1 MENKILLQD
10 LAERLA
16 LRGNISRRDA
26 ELFIRSVL
34 DVIEE
39 NLQTDKIVK
48 IKGLGTF
55 KLVAVESRESIDVN
69 TGERIRIKGY
79 VKVAFTPDAVLR
91 DQVNKPFAQ
100 FETVILNDGISVE
113 DMERFEEESTEVSV
127 DDTQGE
133 RKDIIVEECSE
144 DETTDEGNP
153 VDDIADTEACVD
165 EKQNDSESN
174 EEIQSEGATPEQPG
188 SENSMDEQMI
198 ASKERIAEEQIVHAE
213 DIDTPHETETMENK
227 QSEEQSED
235 ISETSVDEVSST
247 DSPSKPAGEMYG
259 MHATVVEHQHTEFQ
273 KVTEQQVSE
282 LNVSSQRIEH
292 QTVEHQSIV
301 HTSDRKSGKKDNR
314 MSLWAVIVLV
324 FVILFLMAGSYLVG
338 YYRLLCPCGFMNLLE
353 ETVPPVEQLKAYS
366 EQVNRPVVTDSV
378 KSGMAISDSLC
389 NEQSSSDTSALLIP
403 VVEKQLMA
411 DSVVRQPKKDS
422 PARLS
427 VEKHPEKSESPVPA
441 QQTEQNAGSKKP
453 TPVKETAA
461 SKRSGV
467 NAKATANELMQAK
480 KLPQIAGGKYLVVG
494 TRLQHTLKTGES
506 LRRISLKYYGSK
518 DLVNY
523 IVLYNEIKNPDLI
536 QIGMTLAIPELRLK

>member
-79 VKVAFTPDAVLR
+79 VKIAFTPDTVLR

-100 FETVILNDGISVE
+100 FETVILNDGTSVE
-113 DMERFEEESTEVSV
+113 DMERLDNEPIEGQTDEFLVGNAGVFDEE
-127 DDTQGE
+127 
-133 RKDIIVEECSE
+133 KSE
-144 DETTDEGNP
+144 DETSDEENTAEVAADEDVCVGELAKGN
-153 VDDIADTEACVD
+153 EL
-165 EKQNDSESN
+165 N
-174 EEIQSEGATPEQPG
+174 EEGPSDEMIIEESGADDSIQEQETISVG
-188 SENSMDEQMI
+188 QV
-198 ASKERIAEEQIVHAE
+198 AEEQNGYAE
-213 DIDTPHETETMENK
+213 DVVVTEQPEAAVPE
-227 QSEEQSED
+227 QSEESSD
-235 ISETSVDEVSST
+235 CSGATDDEVSFAG
-247 DSPSKPAGEMYG
+247 DSSKPADEVHG

-273 KVTEQQVSE
+273 KVAEQQVTE

-301 HTSDRKSGKKDNR
+301 HTSDRKSEKKDNR
-314 MSLWAVIVLV
+314 MSVWAVVVLV
-324 FVILFLMAGSYLVG
+324 FLILFLMAGSYLVG
-338 YYRLLCPCGFMNLLE
+338 YYRLLCPCGFMDLLE
-353 ETVPPVEQLKAYS
+353 ETVPPVEQLKTYS
-366 EQVNRPVVTDSV
+366 EQVNRSAVTDSL
-378 KSGMAISDSLC
+378 KSGMATSDSLT
-389 NEQSSSDTSALLIP
+389 NEQLLTDTSVHLVP
-403 VVEKQLMA
+403 VAEKQLVA
-411 DSVVRQPKKDS
+411 DTVVRQSKKDS
-422 PARLS
+422 PARPS

-461 SKRSGV
+461 SKRSGI
-467 NAKATANELMQAK
+467 NAKATADELMQAK

-494 TRLQHTLKTGES
+494 TRLHHTLKSGES

-518 DLVNY
+518 DMVNY

-536 QIGMTLAIPELRLK
+536 QVGMSLAIPELRLK